1 VTRTYGTY
9 TYIPTGH
16 RWTEGKPAWQLKVE
30 PAVAV
35 RAKRIFARARATTQG
50 TVNMLATDETARDL
64 TWMMQRWPL
73 APTDDRSRDALSA
86 AAGRHEDRELLISDV
101 LAGTASRAA
110 FTFEPAKAPR
120 DYQRTAVELL
130 RASRRLL
137 LTDEVGLGK
146 TFTGLLALAH
156 EDALPAVVVPPT
168 HLPTRWVTELQDAFP
183 ALTFEVAKSTK
194 PTQAFMDGKRP
205 DVLIVPYSRLAGWSH
220 HVQGWAQTVIFDEI
234 QDLRRGTET
243 VKGTAAAAIARDAR
257 YALGLTATPIYNY
270 GGEVWNL
277 MDILSN
283 GVLGSRDEFL
293 REWGSTAWSSHI
305 KVGDPAALGSYLREQ
320 GLMLGRTRKDVGREL
335 PQTIKVP
342 QFIDADPKALE
353 AVAGDAAAM
362 ARLILDDTASRQ
374 EKFRA
379 AGELDWKLREATGIA
394 KAPFVA
400 EFVRLLLESEN
411 KVVLFGWHR
420 AVYEVWNDMLAEYQP
435 VMYTGTESVRQ
446 KDAAQDAFMH
456 GESRVLIMSL
466 RSGAG
471 VDGLQ
476 LASRTA
482 VFGELDWSPQVHE
495 QAIGR
500 LRRDGMGDEP
510 PVAYFL
516 NSTEGS
522 DPALME
528 ALQIKRNQ
536 AEPLVNPDGKLF
548 ANAIQDTTRARAL
561 AEQILA
567 RTSKEAA

>member
-9 TYIPTGH
+9 TFVPTGNG
-16 RWTEGKPAWQLKVE
+16 WTAGKPAWELKVE

-35 RAKRIFARARATTQG
+35 RAKRIFARVRATTRG
-50 TVNMLATDETARDL
+50 TVNMLATDETAHDL

-73 APTDDRSRDALSA
+73 LPADERSLRTLEA
-86 AAGRHEDRELLISDV
+86 ASERHEQRETLIGDV
-101 LAGTASRAA
+101 IAGTAVRTP

-130 RASRRLL
+130 RASGRLL

-156 EDALPAVVVPPT
+156 DDALPAVVIPPT
-168 HLPTRWVTELQDAFP
+168 HLPTRWVTELQEAFP
-183 ALTFEVAKSTK
+183 ALTFEVAKTTK
-194 PTQAFMDGKRP
+194 PSQAFVDGRRP
-205 DVLIVPYSRLAGWSH
+205 DVLIVPYSRLGGWSDH
-220 HVQGWAQTVIFDEI
+220 LQGWAQTVIFDEI

-243 VKGTAAAAIARDAR
+243 VKGAAAASITREAR
-257 YALGLTATPIYNY
+257 YALGLTATPVYNY

-277 MDILSN
+277 MNILSA
-283 GVLGSRDEFL
+283 GVLGTRDEFM
-293 REWGSTAWSSHI
+293 REWGSTSWSSHI

-320 GLMLGRTRKDVGREL
+320 GLMLGRTRKEVGREL

-342 QFIDADPKALE
+342 QFIDADSQALE

-374 EKFRA
+374 DKFRA
-379 AGELDWKLREATGIA
+379 AGELDWKMREATGIA
-394 KAPFVA
+394 KAPYVA
-400 EFVRLLLESEN
+400 EFVRLLLESEE
-411 KVVLFGWHR
+411 KVILFGWHR

-435 VMYTGTESVRQ
+435 AMYTGTESPKQ
-446 KDAAQDAFMH
+446 KDAAQEAFVHGDA
-456 GESRVLIMSL
+456 RVLIMSL

-528 ALQIKRNQ
+528 ALQVKRNQ
-536 AEPLVNPDGKLF
+536 AEPLINPDGKLF
-548 ANAIQDTTRARAL
+548 TNAVQDTTRARAL

-567 RTSKEAA
+567 RHEVSV

>member
-1 VTRTYGTY
+1 MTRTYGTY
-9 TYIPTGH
+9 AYIATGTQ
-16 RWTEGKPAWQLKVE
+16 WTGGKPTWQLQVE

-35 RAKRIFARARATTQG
+35 RAKRIFAKARATVAG
-50 TVNMLATDETARDL
+50 TVNMFATDETAHDL

-73 APTDDRSRDALSA
+73 LPADERSEQQLTEATS
-86 AAGRHEDRELLISDV
+86 RHEAREALIGDV
-101 LAGTASRAA
+101 IAGSAPHAA
-110 FTFEPAKAPR
+110 FTFEPAKTPR
-120 DYQRTAVELL
+120 DYQRTAVDML
-130 RASRRLL
+130 RASTRLL

-156 EDALPAVVVPPT
+156 DDALPAVVVPPT
-168 HLPTRWVTELQDAFP
+168 HLPSRWVTELRDAFP
-183 ALTFEVAKSTK
+183 TLTFEVAKTTK
-194 PTQAFMDGKRP
+194 VSASFEAGDRP
-205 DVLIVPYSRLAGWSH
+205 DVLIVPYSRLAGWAQH
-220 HVQGWAQTVIFDEI
+220 LQGWAQTVIFDEI
-234 QDLRRGTET
+234 QDLRRGTQT
-243 VKGTAAAAIARDAR
+243 VKGTAAASITRDAR
-257 YALGLTATPIYNY
+257 YAMGLTATPIYNY

-277 MDILSN
+277 MNILAP
-283 GVLGSRDEFL
+283 GALGSSDEFM
-293 REWGSTAWSSHI
+293 REWGSSAWSSHV
-305 KVGDPAALGSYLREQ
+305 KVGNPAALGSYLREQ
-320 GLMLGRTRKDVGREL
+320 GLMLGRTRKEVGREL

-342 QFIDADPKALE
+342 QFIDADEHVLD

-362 ARLILDDTASRQ
+362 ARLILSDTASTQ

-379 AGELDWKLREATGIA
+379 AGELDWKLRETTGIA
-394 KAPFVA
+394 KAPYVA
-400 EFVRLLLESEN
+400 EFVRLLLESEQ

-435 VMYTGTESVRQ
+435 VMYTGTESSTQ
-446 KDAAQDAFMH
+446 KEAAYDAFVH
-456 GESRVLIMSL
+456 GDSRILIMSL

-500 LRRDGMGDEP
+500 LRRDGMADEP

-536 AEPLVNPDGKLF
+536 AEPLISPDGKLF
-548 ANAIQDTTRARAL
+548 TNAVQDTGRARAL
-561 AEQILA
+561 AKQILT
-567 RTSKEAA
+567 RTETAA